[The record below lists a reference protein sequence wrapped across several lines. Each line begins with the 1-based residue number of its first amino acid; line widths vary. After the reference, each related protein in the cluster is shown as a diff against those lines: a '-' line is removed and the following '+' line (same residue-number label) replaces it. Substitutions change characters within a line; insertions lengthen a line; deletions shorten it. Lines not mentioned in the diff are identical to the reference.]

1 MNNGRHLCGV
11 PFVVKGKAAEM
22 RKKPTQKAL
31 TKCRRYDIIPELSGR
46 AQGTGRFRKNFQ
58 KVLKNLLTNGDVC
71 DILYR
76 LSAGGRRKPK
86 RFLKKLEKSSK
97 NLLTNE
103 SGCDIIYRLPT
114 RGNEEPTRFTKK
126 LQ

>member
-46 AQGTGRFRKNFQ
+46 AQGTGRFRKKTF
-58 KVLKNLLTNGDVC
+58 
-71 DILYR
+71 
-76 LSAGGRRKPK
+76 
-86 RFLKKLEKSSK
+86 KK
-97 NLLTNE
+97 
-103 SGCDIIYRLPT
+103 
-114 RGNEEPTRFTKK
+114 F
-126 LQ
+126 